1 VNKARSLLAVSL
13 LAAGSLA
20 WAALPVT
27 AARAGAKPT
36 LIAAIC
42 CAVFGLARLTAAGSM
57 ARTTTDARGLPAD
70 RLYLSTPEQLWQQA
84 IFALFAVPWPQ
95 LLIVAVLG
103 LEALHPRRPWH
114 TAVLGVVLLGY
125 LVALQVA
132 ESGARLAVFGVQVP
146 LIAAGDPAGLA
157 GRPHARATRRQ
168 PGQPEHGAAD
178 RHDEDRLCPGPGSGH
193 RQRRPGHHPRR
204 QQAHRQ
210 Q

>member
-1 VNKARSLLAVSL
+1 VNKARSLVAVSL

-20 WAALPVT
+20 WAALPV
-27 AARAGAKPT
+27 AGARAGAKPT

-42 CAVFGLARLTAAGSM
+42 CAVLGLVRLGAAGSR

-70 RLYLSTPEQLWQQA
+70 RQFLSTPEQVWQQA
-84 IFALFAVPWPQ
+84 TYALFVVPWPQ

-103 LEALHPRRPWH
+103 LEALHPSRPWH

-146 LIAAGDPAGLA
+146 LIAAGVALA
-157 GRPHARATRRQ
+157 ALSV
-168 PGQPEHGAAD
+168 AAAA
-178 RHDEDRLCPGPGSGH
+178 LPTSSSGSDSGWLAVLAAVAAIVAAAMAL
-193 RQRRPGHHPRR
+193 PV
-204 QQAHRQ
+204 
-210 Q
+210 

>member
-1 VNKARSLLAVSL
+1 VNNARSLLAVSL

-27 AARAGAKPT
+27 GARAGAKPI

-42 CAVFGLARLTAAGSM
+42 CAVFGLARLAAAGSRV
-57 ARTTTDARGLPAD
+57 RTASDAKGLPAD
-70 RLYLSTPEQLWQQA
+70 SLFLSTPDRLWQQA
-84 IFALFAVPWPQ
+84 SSALFAVPWPQ

-132 ESGARLAVFGVQVP
+132 ESGARLAVFGVQLP
-146 LIAAGDPAGLA
+146 LIAAGIALAGLSV
-157 GRPHARATRRQ
+157 
-168 PGQPEHGAAD
+168 AAAA
-178 RHDEDRLCPGPGSGH
+178 LPASASGSGSGWLAVLAGVAAIVAVGLAL
-193 RQRRPGHHPRR
+193 PV
-204 QQAHRQ
+204 
-210 Q
+210 